1 MASLACDTSV
11 LLPSLLSWHHAHTR
25 CAFALAQQEFAVPAH
40 VLMETFSVLTRLP
53 ENRLSPEQAAALI
66 AGVDAPLI
74 DLPASEHRRVVAALG
89 ARGIGGGATCDALV
103 GATAAHHGMTLLTAD
118 LRAPRTYEAVG
129 ATYRTV

>member
-11 LLPSLLSWHHAHTR
+11 LLPALLSWHHAHTR

-53 ENRLSPEQAAALI
+53 GNRISPEGAAALI

-74 DLPASEHRRVVAALG
+74 DLPACEHRRVIAALG
-89 ARGIGGGATCDALV
+89 ARGIGGGATYDALV
-103 GATAAHHGMTLLTAD
+103 AATAAHHGMTLLTSD

-129 ATYRTV
+129 STYRTV